1 MHLVETLV
9 RLEAEAAADDLLH
22 DLGGAAEDRLDATE
36 PPELTIVA
44 DSSGLVLPLIR
55 ASRRSWM

>member
-1 MHLVETLV
+1 MHFAETLV

-22 DLGGAAEDRLDATE
+22 DLGGAAEDRLHAAE

>member
-1 MHLVETLV
+1 MHFVEILV
-9 RLEAEAAADDLLH
+9 RLEAEAAADDLLY

-44 DSSGLVLPLIR
+44 DGSGLVLLPVR
-55 ASRRSWM
+55 ASRRSCT